1 MTHNITDVPICV
13 GLATIIVI
21 IFSLYFTTL
30 VKTLPCGSG
39 VMDRFYSN
47 FVHTTIPHMIGNLIG
62 LYALARVEKNMGTKK
77 FAILVA
83 YLLIFNTLAESL
95 LHTLVPS
102 TPCSIGFS
110 GILFGILTWELVTH
124 KGIDKTI
131 LASILLI
138 TVFPTI
144 VKGDKVSLGGHLIG
158 SLSGVI
164 GALLY
169 TKFS

>member
-1 MTHNITDVPICV
+1 M
-13 GLATIIVI
+13 GLATVIVI

-30 VKTLPCGSG
+30 VKTIPCGSG
-39 VMDRFYSN
+39 IMDRFYSN
-47 FVHTTIPHMIGNLIG
+47 FVHTTIPHMVGNLVG
-62 LYALARVEKNMGTKK
+62 LYALARVEKDMGSKK
-77 FAILVA
+77 FALLIA
-83 YLLIFNTLAESL
+83 YLLIFNTLAEVA

-110 GILFGILTWELVTH
+110 GILFGILIWELITH
-124 KGIDKTI
+124 KGVDKTI

-144 VKGDKVSLGGHLIG
+144 AKGDKVSLEGHLIG
-158 SLSGVI
+158 SISGVV